1 MNRITRTFK
10 ANIDA
15 RLVELQVLAC
25 VPLSGM
31 CDACAFTAANCFTA
45 MVTGNTLFVALGASY
60 QPKSDPFL
68 WLRSLTGLGAFWFG
82 CFCFA
87 RLRYFGAKRKGVLF
101 FSMMMQAILVFICA
115 AISQARKVPG
125 FDARSLG
132 PASSDEAIDRARIQN
147 QRVLIP
153 LALMGFQAGGQI
165 VTSRVLQINEV
176 PINVLTSLYC
186 DFFSDPAL
194 FSLDLT
200 NQKRTRRFIA
210 ILGYFGGVI
219 GAGWLMRS
227 KGGIP
232 AVLWLVA
239 GVKTLLAISWLLWFE
254 EKPKNDELD
263 EVKV

>member
-1 MNRITRTFK
+1 MNRFTRTFTT
-10 ANIDA
+10 NIDA
-15 RLVELQVLAC
+15 KLVEAQVLAC

-60 QPKSDPFL
+60 LPKSDPYL
-68 WLRSLTGLGAFWFG
+68 WLRSLTALGAFWLG
-82 CFCFA
+82 CFLFA
-87 RLRYFGAKRKGVLF
+87 RLRFFGAKRKGVLF
-101 FSMMMQAILVFICA
+101 FSMFMQSILLFICA
-115 AISQARKVPG
+115 AISQAGKVPG

-132 PASSDEAIDRARIQN
+132 PAWYDDEIHKARIQN

-186 DFFSDPAL
+186 DFFSDPGLFAL
-194 FSLDLT
+194 NLT

-227 KGGIP
+227 KGGVP
-232 AVLWLVA
+232 SVLWLAA
-239 GVKTLLAISWLLWFE
+239 GIKMVLAIIWLLWYE
-254 EKPKNDELD
+254 EKPKG
-263 EVKV
+263 EVPEIKV